1 MNVTVKDI
9 MDLGPCDDYTEERV
23 TELWDGREALS
34 FEEIRE
40 LDIPIEDIG
49 WAILSILS
57 SRHPK
62 LAEKIARR
70 IRGAL
75 ASLAEEKCELGFPM
89 GQQAILDSLAIGG
102 S

>member
-9 MDLGPCDDYTEERV
+9 MYLGPCDDYTEERV

-34 FEEIRE
+34 LEEIRE

-62 LAEKIARR
+62 RAEKIARR
-70 IRGAL
+70 IAL
-75 ASLAEEKCELGFPM
+75 DVAHLWDCPDIVLWYLVTGDEESCD
-89 GQQAILDSLAIGG
+89 AARA
-102 S
+102 